1 MKKGNNGVMTA
12 LRLLLLR
19 DYLTAN
25 ATKSHPVRRGE
36 MEEYLAE
43 QGCPVEKKTV
53 YRDLVVLQNVFGL
66 ALEYDEGKKGY
77 YLTNPP
83 FEPYE
88 LRLMVDSVQASRFIT
103 KETAREITAK
113 IRKLAGN
120 RTQASLNR
128 PSFVADRVR
137 SMNESVVKDADKL
150 FDAIATDRKIAFR
163 YFHYSPDK
171 NKPKSFSKSGD
182 KIEVSPFALYWN
194 NGNYYLYAFD
204 GKKFRFYRV
213 DRMERITDPLPEKR
227 EGHELFKAKDLTRQE
242 AKVFDM
248 YSTGK
253 IYRVKFRC
261 QNRIA
266 HSVIDQFGK
275 DVMMIPDG
283 PEHFTFTYPIEISP
297 PFFAWVATFGRS
309 IKITEPAAVVEEM
322 RQFLQKS
329 LEMYKNDGN
338 T

>member
-1 MKKGNNGVMTA
+1 MEKGNSGA
-12 LRLLLLR
+12 LAAIRVLLVR
-19 DYLTAN
+19 DYITAN
-25 ATKSHPVRRGE
+25 ASKTQTVSRQE
-36 MEEYLAE
+36 IQEYLAQKE
-43 QGCPVEKKTV
+43 IYVEKKTV
-53 YRDLVVLQNVFGL
+53 YRDLDILQVNFGL
-66 ALEYDEGKKGY
+66 DLKYDEHKKGY
-77 YLTNPP
+77 YLLNPP

-88 LRLMVDSVQASRFIT
+88 LRYMVDSVQASRFIT

-113 IRKLAGN
+113 IKKLAGK

-137 SMNESVVKDADKL
+137 SMNDSVVKEADKL
-150 FDAIATDRKIAFR
+150 HEAIAADRKTAFR

-171 NKPKSFSKSGD
+171 NKPKSYSKSG
-182 KIEVSPFALYWN
+182 EQVVVSPFALYWN

-213 DRMERITDPLPEKR
+213 DRMERISDPRPEKR
-227 EGHELFKAKDLTRQE
+227 EGHDLFKTKDLTRQE

-253 IYRVKFRC
+253 IYNIKFRC

-275 DVMMIPDG
+275 DILLIPDG
-283 PEHFTFTYPIEISP
+283 PEHFTFTQPVEISP

-309 IKITEPAAVVEEM
+309 IQILGPAPAVEGMKE
-322 RQFLQKS
+322 FLQKS
-329 LEMYKNDGN
+329 LDMYKNDGN